1 MTSKKQHHNIVD
13 TVTLLRALGIAVH
26 AEKSQFLPIQEL
38 DILVFTINSVN
49 IMVSLKKEK
58 KEQLACLIR
67 KTISKKFV

>member
-1 MTSKKQHHNIVD
+1 MTPKKQHHNIAD
-13 TVTLLRALGIAVH
+13 TVTLLRSLGIVVH

-38 DILVFTINSVN
+38 DILDFTINSVN

-67 KTISKKFV
+67 KTRNKNFV